1 MEKKYY
7 RIKRPLALFCVLF
20 LLILRLILWIT
31 GPPDDPYEG
40 FSGEEVIAS
49 GKVVKKEHKNG
60 KEAIYLKEV
69 ILASEGTFSAGDHH
83 EKNSCG
89 LVLYIKTDETNA
101 ANTLPLYG
109 SRISVQGKI
118 SLFREA
124 RNPGTFDM
132 RGYYLCKGFGAAVY
146 PSDDTYPFEYVSEEY
161 SVWKELLWRVRL
173 KLEAIFST
181 VLDEE
186 DAGVMRA
193 MLLGDKSELSQ
204 DLKSLY
210 QMSGIAH
217 ILAISGLHI
226 SIIGMGLYR
235 GLRKMTLPVLPAAV
249 TGALIMTAYAQM
261 TGSGTSTI
269 RAVTMFL
276 VMVVGDSLRKSYDL
290 PTALA
295 LSAFTTVFTDP
306 YEIMTSGFLL
316 SYGAVFGI
324 AVFYPAVKGNIR
336 PDEWLLTEDHSVWGK
351 FVRKA
356 FDAVTGGICVTAFT
370 MPLIAASYYE
380 IPVYSFVLN
389 LLVVPLMT
397 ILMCAGI
404 LILIAGSIFLPSAY
418 VPAAVCHAVLTL
430 YRLLCEASSSL
441 PFSHFICGSPD
452 TLQIVLCYAVF
463 ISVVVFSKKWKMIFR
478 VTVIPA
484 GLMLLFF
491 RAPRGFGVTML
502 DVGQGDGICI
512 ADEKTVYMVDGGSSS
527 ERQLFEYTL
536 EPFLKYNAYRK
547 VDLWFLTHPDKDH
560 ISGLMEMLDLPDCGG
575 ISIGTIVLPDAYGA
589 EEDFKDLII
598 LAKKHDIE
606 IVYFSA
612 GDKVGA
618 DVCGDETRFICLH
631 PYEAYMTDDK
641 NEYSQVLYLTHGE
654 FSMLLT
660 GDATKESEMS
670 IMSST
675 KQISA
680 DERAILCREVK
691 DQIAQNG
698 ITVLKCAHHGSKYSN
713 SIGWLKYLRPSVA
726 FISCGEN
733 NRYGH
738 PHEET
743 LERLQEAG
751 APVYRTDES
760 GAVMVSKD
768 RKGMYIET
776 FLHPK

>member
-1 MEKKYY
+1 M
-7 RIKRPLALFCVLF
+7 
-20 LLILRLILWIT
+20 
-31 GPPDDPYEG
+31 
-40 FSGEEVIAS
+40 
-49 GKVVKKEHKNG
+49 
-60 KEAIYLKEV
+60 
-69 ILASEGTFSAGDHH
+69 
-83 EKNSCG
+83 
-89 LVLYIKTDETNA
+89 
-101 ANTLPLYG
+101 
-109 SRISVQGKI
+109 
-118 SLFREA
+118 
-124 RNPGTFDM
+124 
-132 RGYYLCKGFGAAVY
+132 
-146 PSDDTYPFEYVSEEY
+146 
-161 SVWKELLWRVRL
+161 
-173 KLEAIFST
+173 
-181 VLDEE
+181 
-186 DAGVMRA
+186 
-193 MLLGDKSELSQ
+193 
-204 DLKSLY
+204 
-210 QMSGIAH
+210 
-217 ILAISGLHI
+217 
-226 SIIGMGLYR
+226 
-235 GLRKMTLPVLPAAV
+235 
-249 TGALIMTAYAQM
+249 
-261 TGSGTSTI
+261 
-269 RAVTMFL
+269 
-276 VMVVGDSLRKSYDL
+276 
-290 PTALA
+290 
-295 LSAFTTVFTDP
+295 
-306 YEIMTSGFLL
+306 
-316 SYGAVFGI
+316 
-324 AVFYPAVKGNIR
+324 
-336 PDEWLLTEDHSVWGK
+336 
-351 FVRKA
+351 RKA

-389 LLVVPLMT
+389 LLVVPLMA

-441 PFSHFICGSPD
+441 PFSRFICGSPD

-463 ISVVVFSKKWKMIFR
+463 ISVVVFGKKWKMIFR

-491 RAPRGFGVTML
+491 RAPRCFGVTML

-512 ADEKTVYMVDGGSSS
+512 ADRKMVCMVDGGSSS
-527 ERQLFEYTL
+527 EKQLFEYTL

-560 ISGLMEMLDLPDCGG
+560 ISGLMEMLELPDCGG

-612 GDKVGA
+612 GDKAGA

-670 IMSST
+670 IMSSA

>member
-1 MEKKYY
+1 MEKKYF

-20 LLILRLILWIT
+20 LLIIRLILWIT

-40 FSGEEVIAS
+40 LNGDEVAIT

-69 ILASEGTFSAGDHH
+69 SLTSEGTFSAGDHQ
-83 EKNSCG
+83 EYNSCG
-89 LVLYIKTDETNA
+89 LILYIKTDEATDSV
-101 ANTLPLYG
+101 PLYG
-109 SRISVQGKI
+109 SRISVQGKV

-124 RNPGTFDM
+124 RNPGAFDM

-173 KLEAIFST
+173 KLEVIFSS

-324 AVFYPAVKGNIR
+324 AVFFPSVKGNIR

-370 MPLIAASYYE
+370 MPLIAATYYE

-404 LILIAGSIFLPSAY
+404 LILIAGTIFLPAAY
-418 VPAAVCHAVLTL
+418 MPAAVCHAVLAF
-430 YRLLCEASSSL
+430 YRLLCETSSSL
-441 PFSHFICGSPD
+441 PFSHFICGSPN
-452 TLQIVLCYAVF
+452 TLQIIICYAVF
-463 ISVVVFSKKWKMIFR
+463 ISVVVFGKKWKMIFR

-512 ADEKTVYMVDGGSSS
+512 AD
-527 ERQLFEYTL
+527 
-536 EPFLKYNAYRK
+536 RK
-547 VDLWFLTHPDKDH
+547 
-560 ISGLMEMLDLPDCGG
+560 
-575 ISIGTIVLPDAYGA
+575 
-589 EEDFKDLII
+589 
-598 LAKKHDIE
+598 
-606 IVYFSA
+606 
-612 GDKVGA
+612 
-618 DVCGDETRFICLH
+618 
-631 PYEAYMTDDK
+631 
-641 NEYSQVLYLTHGE
+641 
-654 FSMLLT
+654 
-660 GDATKESEMS
+660 
-670 IMSST
+670 
-675 KQISA
+675 
-680 DERAILCREVK
+680 
-691 DQIAQNG
+691 
-698 ITVLKCAHHGSKYSN
+698 
-713 SIGWLKYLRPSVA
+713 
-726 FISCGEN
+726 
-733 NRYGH
+733 
-738 PHEET
+738 
-743 LERLQEAG
+743 
-751 APVYRTDES
+751 
-760 GAVMVSKD
+760 
-768 RKGMYIET
+768 
-776 FLHPK
+776 